1 MPLNVLLFVPLGF
14 GLAGL
19 VRNHR
24 LHRFHRLEEKIC
36 EICVICGSL
45 LLLSLVLETAQLFL
59 PARAPSVADVVAN
72 GLGALLGVCLYRA
85 WAMGVGRALRRYVTP
100 LNLLLG
106 LNVYAI
112 LAASLTIYLYRTS
125 A

>member
-1 MPLNVLLFVPLGF
+1 MYKRQPWERLSLGPLTLRDVPLNVLLFVPLGF

-19 VRNHR
+19 IRNHR

-72 GLGALLGVCLYRA
+72 GLGALLGV
-85 WAMGVGRALRRYVTP
+85 W
-100 LNLLLG
+100 LL
-106 LNVYAI
+106 
-112 LAASLTIYLYRTS
+112 SLIHI
-125 A
+125 